1 MPMYI
6 RGVDL
11 VRRMKER
18 SLLLKENA
26 RTIRLEAKQTV
37 DGINAAIPASMRAGM
52 AQADAQAMSMVE
64 GAALRNETM
73 ADDLEWLA
81 AVIVED
87 KTHIINASELE
98 CLGVIK
104 TPIGRIMGMD
114 ISSED

>member
-18 SLLLKENA
+18 SQLLRENA
-26 RTIRLEAKQTV
+26 VKIRQEAKDTV
-37 DGINAAIPASMRAGM
+37 DGINAAIPAAMRAGM

-64 GAALRNETM
+64 GAVLRNESI

-81 AVIVED
+81 SVIVED

-104 TPIGRIMGMD
+104 TPIGRILGLAV
-114 ISSED
+114 SED

>member
-11 VRRMKER
+11 VRRMKTCAQTLR
-18 SLLLKENA
+18 ENA
-26 RTIRLEAKQTV
+26 TSIRQDAKQTM
-37 DGINAAIPASMRAGM
+37 DGINAVMPAAMKAGM

-64 GAALRNETM
+64 GAALRNESM

-81 AVIVED
+81 SVIVED

-98 CLGVIK
+98 CIGVIK
-104 TPIGRIMGMD
+104 VPIGRIMGLPVN
-114 ISSED
+114 EE